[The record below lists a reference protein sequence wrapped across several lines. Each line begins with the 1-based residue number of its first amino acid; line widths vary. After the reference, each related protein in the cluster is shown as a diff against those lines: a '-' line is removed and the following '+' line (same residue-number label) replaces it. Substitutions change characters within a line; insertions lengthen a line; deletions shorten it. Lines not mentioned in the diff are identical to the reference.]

1 VVPYPRTAA
10 RARRPEERR
19 RSPRLAATLVLRKPI
34 SNFPKPGQIDQ
45 RNQRKPYDFLVRI
58 APFQRVTRPPRPF
71 FFPGPFVVNSWCSMK
86 HALPVGVC
94 PGALGLLSGAVM
106 TMSVIALVSI
116 FRKHLFSKNR
126 TAESA
131 FGTDQPLSRLP
142 MRERGTQQNSPFRE
156 APRNRSRRLAQAD
169 TAIRSRATAK
179 SLALI

>member
-1 VVPYPRTAA
+1 LATRRQAALKSGTAA
-10 RARRPEERR
+10 WSRTRNRGAGAASGRAGAF
-19 RSPRLAATLVLRKPI
+19 AATLVLPKPI
-34 SNFPKPGQIDQ
+34 SDFPKPGQIGQ

-116 FRKHLFSKNR
+116 FRKYLFSKNR

-156 APRNRSRRLAQAD
+156 APRNRSRPWRRP
-169 TAIRSRATAK
+169 IRR
-179 SLALI
+179 